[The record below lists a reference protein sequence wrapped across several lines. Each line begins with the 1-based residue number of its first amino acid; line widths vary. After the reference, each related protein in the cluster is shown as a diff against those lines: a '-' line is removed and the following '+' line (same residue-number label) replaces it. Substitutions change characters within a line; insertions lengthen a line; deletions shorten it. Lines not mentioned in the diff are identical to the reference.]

1 MYTPLLDNDEEMKG
15 NEENVLRRRDNY
27 MHDEIDDVREFKKEC
42 RENEMTFKKLLLTI
56 GELMT
61 KKWYCLVFF
70 VLYNIA
76 IVIIYFIDWKHLQ
89 IENISYKVCYLFCYS
104 FLQK

>member
-89 IENISYKVCYLFCYS
+89 IENISYKVCCLFCNS